1 VRNKLITLGLLF
13 SLSAAASSQSL
24 IVCDPLD
31 KNDQSATGIW
41 PPPYLSQSKIC
52 FDMRVDS
59 GNTCAGNN
67 QTAKWF
73 SAGVIVTVD
82 EKSMGRDD
90 TWFRVVKPTIND
102 RKIEYTIEASRDRKA
117 WFQISH
123 VSINRLSGQAVDWL
137 IREHGGTSYQCHV
150 EGPKI

>member
-1 VRNKLITLGLLF
+1 MNYKFLAPALLF

-31 KNDQSATGIW
+31 KNHAATGIW
-41 PPPYLSQSKIC
+41 PVPYLSQNKLC
-52 FDMRVDS
+52 FNIRADS

-73 SAGVIVTVD
+73 SSAVIVTID
-82 EKSMGRDD
+82 QESMGRDD

-102 RKIEYTIEASRDRKA
+102 KEIEYMIEASRDRKS
-117 WFQISH
+117 WFPISH
-123 VSINRLSGQAVDWL
+123 VSINRLSGRAVDWFL
-137 IREHGGTSYQCHV
+137 KEHGGISYQCHV
-150 EGPKI
+150 ESPKI